1 MAPCLSERR
10 GEMRKDIERIR
21 DSIVA
26 DLKQIENEAYEDTK
40 AFEEI
45 ADLARTIDT
54 ENCEEIA
61 TKIFEIAYSRY

>member
-1 MAPCLSERR
+1 
-10 GEMRKDIERIR
+10 MRMDIERER

-26 DLKQIENEAYEDTK
+26 DLNQIMDNTCEDTK

-61 TKIFEIAYSRY
+61 NKIFEIAYARY